1 MVIALLMSAALAV
14 NPTLPVEPD
23 AGNVF
28 PNWSGFHLDG
38 KEEAGTWNAREA
50 YLNDAEGVCRFL
62 LRHQAPEEAPNAG
75 AVLDPFLGREHQY
88 TTPYIAFAVG
98 VLLQAGRA
106 PDLLPVGVAAMAWA
120 TRCVAED
127 RVPEAHDEFYL
138 APLAE
143 ALDRYEGFGPREKL
157 DLWRG
162 RLQAPVEEIIE
173 GLRAKT
179 NNWRSY
185 AMKGEW
191 AWYRVGLI
199 DRASAVAFI
208 EDAWLHR
215 TQRERI
221 VLETPHLYQDWSS
234 DPQSM
239 AVEAVGRGNLLA
251 LAAAGY
257 DGPSGAEIR
266 TAAVSGTRSTLLFQD
281 PTGQCPPNGRTD
293 NHVFNDVLYLLG
305 FEALA
310 CMKQQEEPLF
320 AAQCRRAA
328 ALAYQSIQRWKR
340 TETGWEGS
348 YYVTKNRTDPAERV
362 GYQPASQYS
371 NYNAAIAFHLA
382 EAGEIACDAVT
393 PTSAPCEIGGFV
405 AQAGPAFGCFAANA
419 GGLQVFGNLRGDTV
433 PKYGLFWTPLGV
445 VRIARAGW
453 ESRLGPGDGAMDAHS
468 KQGTSFGPT
477 WKVEN
482 RWKRL
487 APEATDYQGRLQVDF
502 VHPLLVRFSI
512 LYTSVTGSGGP
523 AFRHDFTIIPIGVM
537 TRLAC
542 LNDAEF
548 GLTLPMLVNDGHELL
563 VHATRRY
570 VTTAYSEDGDQQCF
584 ISLNGPIEKEEGK
597 VLSSYGHLHS
607 YRATTAGEEVAVF
620 IYPRKKDEPGAEAM
634 LKSFEVTE
642 DGFSTVLGKVAGD
655 MYHSKALTGGRADR
669 VTVGTWTEIHFSET
683 CRFIIQHKEG
693 ALMTIEVDRP
703 VTVETDGQ
711 MHKLTAYAPKHVS
724 KRDS

>member
-251 LAAAGY
+251 LAAAG
-257 DGPSGAEIR
+257 
-266 TAAVSGTRSTLLFQD
+266 
-281 PTGQCPPNGRTD
+281 
-293 NHVFNDVLYLLG
+293 
-305 FEALA
+305 
-310 CMKQQEEPLF
+310 
-320 AAQCRRAA
+320 
-328 ALAYQSIQRWKR
+328 
-340 TETGWEGS
+340 
-348 YYVTKNRTDPAERV
+348 
-362 GYQPASQYS
+362 
-371 NYNAAIAFHLA
+371 
-382 EAGEIACDAVT
+382 
-393 PTSAPCEIGGFV
+393 
-405 AQAGPAFGCFAANA
+405 
-419 GGLQVFGNLRGDTV
+419 
-433 PKYGLFWTPLGV
+433 
-445 VRIARAGW
+445 
-453 ESRLGPGDGAMDAHS
+453 
-468 KQGTSFGPT
+468 
-477 WKVEN
+477 
-482 RWKRL
+482 
-487 APEATDYQGRLQVDF
+487 
-502 VHPLLVRFSI
+502 
-512 LYTSVTGSGGP
+512 
-523 AFRHDFTIIPIGVM
+523 
-537 TRLAC
+537 
-542 LNDAEF
+542 
-548 GLTLPMLVNDGHELL
+548 
-563 VHATRRY
+563 
-570 VTTAYSEDGDQQCF
+570 
-584 ISLNGPIEKEEGK
+584 
-597 VLSSYGHLHS
+597 
-607 YRATTAGEEVAVF
+607 
-620 IYPRKKDEPGAEAM
+620 
-634 LKSFEVTE
+634 
-642 DGFSTVLGKVAGD
+642 
-655 MYHSKALTGGRADR
+655 
-669 VTVGTWTEIHFSET
+669 
-683 CRFIIQHKEG
+683 
-693 ALMTIEVDRP
+693 
-703 VTVETDGQ
+703 
-711 MHKLTAYAPKHVS
+711 
-724 KRDS
+724 